1 MHRRRLRPF
10 HRPLRRGHTE
20 PEGAAAAA
28 AAAELSFWPCPSFI
42 ILGIVLSMRVPMLSI
57 LCITI
62 SVSCPPCS
70 LLQVLLCKAH
80 QRIHECSQATDKC
93 SETGHLCEVR
103 TARRLIL
110 GTSLP
115 PLLPPPAGWGALESS
130 SSSRAPPP
138 PTRPPRRSSPAP
150 HRSSTAGPRPLHR
163 RALASRPAGALGGKD
178 AAFAFATAFAAK
190 TPPLLG
196 VSAAFAAKTPPL
208 PGVSAA
214 VAVTT
219 PPLPG
224 VSTAFAAKTAPLPGV
239 SAAVAVTTPPLPG
252 VSTAFAAKTPP
263 LPRGPPQVCESKQT
277 ASGRVYY
284 YNKQTGQSSWEP
296 PPGFT
301 DPEWYI
307 RDLEVSTLSLAA
319 LQRLPLPATGH
330 AAT

>member
-224 VSTAFAAKTAPLPGV
+224 VSTAFAAKT
-239 SAAVAVTTPPLPG
+239 
-252 VSTAFAAKTPP
+252 PP

>member
-208 PGVSAA
+208 PGVS
-214 VAVTT
+214 
-219 PPLPG
+219 
-224 VSTAFAAKTAPLPGV
+224 TAFAAKTAPLPGV

>member
-214 VAVTT
+214 
-219 PPLPG
+219 
-224 VSTAFAAKTAPLPGV
+224 FAAKTPPLPGV